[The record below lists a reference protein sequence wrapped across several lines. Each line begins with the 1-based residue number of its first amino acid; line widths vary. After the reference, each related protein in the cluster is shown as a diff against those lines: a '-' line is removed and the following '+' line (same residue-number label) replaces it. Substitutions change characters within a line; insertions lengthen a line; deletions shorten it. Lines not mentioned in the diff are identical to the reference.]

1 MLRSGIV
8 GPSPSTPGKL
18 PAAALLNDL
27 LNIRGLPTS
36 RVPPSAYNEDPLF
49 RVYTG
54 VDMF

>member
-8 GPSPSTPGKL
+8 GPSPSKPGKL

-36 RVPPSAYNEDPLF
+36 RVPLSAYNEDPLF